1 MPETFEAQLS
11 ELATRASNIATL
23 DEAAHLRRRAD
34 RRTWRHRGQAAVG
47 VAAAAA
53 VVGAGLTVNWAGAAS
68 PVVGVRT
75 NPSALASSQAA
86 LAPTS
91 TQPTPTA
98 STTPTTPDPLA
109 SALAAA
115 EAPHDF
121 QIQAQLQ
128 GANHT
133 PLGDS
138 AWAVI
143 SKSTYD
149 SIYVTFYATAG
160 SHTEVT
166 GFGGTW
172 AQVIAAMLESG
183 FPHVSIKAEVDK
195 SVLADSVLDVRTT
208 AGVSVVGQRIR
219 MSTTPIVVI
228 AAVGGSQ
235 EIG

>member
-1 MPETFEAQLS
+1 MPESFEAQLS
-11 ELATRASNIATL
+11 ELATRAGDIATL

-68 PVVGVRT
+68 PVVGVRS
-75 NPSALASSQAA
+75 NPSSSQAA
-86 LAPTS
+86 LAPAS

-98 STTPTTPDPLA
+98 STTPDPLA

-115 EAPHDF
+115 EAPNDF
-121 QIQAQLQ
+121 QIKAQLQ
-128 GANHT
+128 GASHI

-149 SIYVTFYATAG
+149 STYVTFYATAG

-166 GFGGTW
+166 GFGATW
-172 AQVIAAMLESG
+172 AQVVAAMLKSG
-183 FPHVSIKAEVDK
+183 FPDVTIKAEVDK
-195 SVLADSVLDVRTT
+195 SVLADSVLDVQTT
-208 AGVSVVGQRIR
+208 AGVSVVGKRIR

-228 AAVGGSQ
+228 AAVGGRQ
-235 EIG
+235 EIS